1 MSSIRK
7 RLITI
12 LIGTTGLVWLFAVG
26 WIYLSTQAEVKKV
39 LDARLMESAHMVN
52 SLLTDRRV
60 EVGDEGGIGQFTP
73 KPIPD
78 FPNYDRQ
85 LFCQIWSLDGNLV
98 GRSASAPKDMLTH
111 TNNGFSDTVVSGSTW
126 RVYTIENT
134 QLGMRIMVGDNMSVR
149 NSLVRDV
156 ITGLILPA
164 LLIFPFLAGLI
175 WISVRRGLMPLSTL
189 ASTLSKRSA
198 DDLSALEE
206 SNLPSEIAPAVNA
219 LNGLFNR
226 VEEAREREKS
236 FAIFAAHE
244 LKTPL
249 AGLKTQA
256 HIAMNSKDEHVRDNA
271 VRQIS
276 TGVDR
281 TTRLV
286 KQLLD
291 LASLETDEEP
301 AKPKEEY
308 AGKLMHLIAQDLRML
323 TQPKN
328 ITITIQ
334 DPCQNLKVNDA
345 QLFTLALRNILENA
359 VNHSPEGATI
369 YCSCKMEAD
378 NVSII
383 VEDEGPGIPVDELP
397 HISERFFR
405 GRYKSENGS
414 GLGLAIVQAATTR
427 MNGQVNFI
435 NREASGVKVVLTL
448 PISATN

>member
-26 WIYLSTQAEVKKV
+26 WIYLSTQAQVKKV
-39 LDARLMESAHMVN
+39 LDTRLMESAHMVN
-52 SLLTDRRV
+52 SLLADGRV
-60 EVGDEGGIGQFTP
+60 EVGDEGGIGQFSP

-78 FPNYDRQ
+78 FPSYDRQ

-98 GRSASAPKDMLTH
+98 GRSASAPTDMLTH
-111 TNNGFSDTVVSGSTW
+111 TSNGFSDTEVSGSTW

-134 QLGMRIMVGDNMSVR
+134 QLGMRIMVGDNMNVR

-175 WISVRRGLMPLSTL
+175 WISVRRGLLPLNVL
-189 ASTLSKRSA
+189 AATLSKRSA
-198 DDLSALEE
+198 DDLSPLEE
-206 SNLPSEIAPAVNA
+206 KNLPSEIAPAVNA

-256 HIAMNSKDEHVRDNA
+256 HIAMTSKDESVRDNA
-271 VRQIS
+271 ARQIS
-276 TGVDR
+276 AGVDR
-281 TTRLV
+281 TSRLV

-291 LASLETDEEP
+291 LASLETDGEP
-301 AKPKEEY
+301 KKTTKEF
-308 AGKLMHLIAQDLRML
+308 ADKLIKLIAQDLHVL
-323 TQPKN
+323 TRPKN
-328 ITITIQ
+328 ITITVE
-334 DPCQNLKVNDA
+334 DNCQKLKVKDA

-359 VNHSPEGATI
+359 VNHSPEGGSI
-369 YCSCKMEAD
+369 YCSCEMQTNKAT
-378 NVSII
+378 VI
-383 VEDEGPGIPVDELP
+383 VEDEGPGIPADELP

-414 GLGLAIVQAATTR
+414 GLGLAIVQAAAKR
-427 MNGQVNFI
+427 MHATVHFI
-435 NREASGVKVVLTL
+435 NRELSGVKVVLNM
-448 PISATN
+448 PNNND

>member
-7 RLITI
+7 RLIGI
-12 LIGTTGLVWLFAVG
+12 LISTTGLVWLLAVG
-26 WIYLSTQAEVKKV
+26 WIYLNTQAEVKKV

-78 FPNYDRQ
+78 FPSYDRQ

-98 GRSASAPKDMLTH
+98 GRSASAPKNMLSPAS
-111 TNNGFSDTVVSGSTW
+111 NGFSDTVISGSTW

-175 WISVRRGLMPLSTL
+175 WISVRRGLLPLSAL

-198 DDLSALEE
+198 NDLSPLEDN
-206 SNLPSEIAPAVNA
+206 NLPSEIAPTVNA

-256 HIAMNSKDEHVRDNA
+256 HIAMNSQDESVRDNA

-276 TGVDR
+276 SSVER
-281 TTRLV
+281 TNRLV

-291 LASLETDEEP
+291 LASLEADEEP
-301 AKPKEEY
+301 AKATAEY
-308 AGKLMHLIAQDLRML
+308 VGKLIKLIAQDLRML

-328 ITITIQ
+328 ITITI
-334 DPCQNLKVNDA
+334 DGSYHNLKVKDA

-359 VNHSPEGATI
+359 INHSPEGATI
-369 YCSCKMEAD
+369 YCSCKMEA
-378 NVSII
+378 NKISII
-383 VEDEGPGIPVDELP
+383 VEDEGPGIPPEELP
-397 HISERFFR
+397 RISERFFR

-414 GLGLAIVQAATTR
+414 GLGLAIVQAATAR
-427 MNGQVNFI
+427 MNGSVHFI
-435 NREASGVKVVLTL
+435 NRKAQGVKVVLNL
-448 PISATN
+448 PI

>member
-12 LIGTTGLVWLFAVG
+12 LIGTTCLVWLFAVG

-98 GRSASAPKDMLTH
+98 GRSASAPKDMLTK
-111 TNNGFSDTVVSGSTW
+111 TSNGFSNTVVSGSTW

-156 ITGLILPA
+156 ITGLLLPA

-175 WISVRRGLMPLSTL
+175 WISVRRGLLPLSTL

-198 DDLSALEE
+198 DDLSPLEE

-271 VRQIS
+271 MRQIS
-276 TGVDR
+276 TGVER

-301 AKPKEEY
+301 VKPTKEY
-308 AGKLMHLIAQDLRML
+308 AGKLMHLIAQDLRLL
-323 TQPKN
+323 TQPKK
-328 ITITIQ
+328 IIIQ
-334 DPCQNLKVNDA
+334 IDEPCENLKIKDA

-359 VNHSPEGATI
+359 VNHSPEGAKI
-369 YCSCKMEAD
+369 YCSCKREAD
-378 NVSII
+378 KVSII
-383 VEDEGPGIPVDELP
+383 VEDEGPGIPADELP

-414 GLGLAIVQAATTR
+414 GLGLAIVQAAAKR
-427 MNGQVNFI
+427 MHATVHFI
-435 NREASGVKVVLTL
+435 NREASGVKVLL
-448 PISATN
+448 EMPIIH

>member
-1 MSSIRK
+1 MSSIRN

-12 LIGTTGLVWLFAVG
+12 LIGTTGLIWLFAVG

-60 EVGDEGGIGQFTP
+60 EVSDEGGIGQFTP

-78 FPNYDRQ
+78 FPIYDRQ

-98 GRSASAPKDMLTH
+98 GRSASAPQDMLTQ
-111 TNNGFSDTVVSGSTW
+111 TSNGFSDTVVSGKTW

-134 QLGMRIMVGDNMSVR
+134 QLGLRIMVGDNMSIR
-149 NSLVRDV
+149 DRLVHDV

-164 LLIFPFLAGLI
+164 LLMLPFLAGLI
-175 WISVRRGLMPLSTL
+175 WISVRRGLLPLNTL
-189 ASTLSKRSA
+189 ATTLSKRA
-198 DDLSALEE
+198 AHDLSPLDET
-206 SNLPSEIAPAVNA
+206 NLPSEITPAVKA

-226 VEEAREREKS
+226 VDEAREREKS
-236 FAIFAAHE
+236 FTVFAAHE

-256 HIAMNSKDEHVRDNA
+256 HVALNSKDESVRNNA

-276 TGVDR
+276 AGVDR

-286 KQLLD
+286 RQLLD
-291 LASLETDEEP
+291 LASLENDDEP
-301 AKPKEEY
+301 AKPAEEY
-308 AGKLMHLIAQDLRML
+308 AGKLIHLIAQDLRGL

-328 ITITIQ
+328 VQIIIEE
-334 DPCQNLKVNDA
+334 PCQTLKIHDA

-359 VNHSPEGATI
+359 ANHSPEGGTI
-369 YCSCKMEAD
+369 HCSCSI
-378 NVSII
+378 NRNSIIII
-383 VEDEGPGIPVDELP
+383 VEDEGPGIPLEELP
-397 HISERFFR
+397 HITERFFR

-414 GLGLAIVQAATTR
+414 GLGLAIVQVAAKR
-427 MNGQVNFI
+427 MNANIQFI
-435 NREASGVKVVLTL
+435 NRELHGVKVVLT
-448 PISATN
+448 IETTRQ

>member
-175 WISVRRGLMPLSTL
+175 WISVRRGLLPLSLL

-206 SNLPSEIAPAVNA
+206 NNLPSEIAPAVNA

-271 VRQIS
+271 VRQIA

-291 LASLETDEEP
+291 LASLETDEDP
-301 AKPKEEY
+301 SKSKEEY

-334 DPCQNLKVNDA
+334 DPCQNLKIKDA

-359 VNHSPEGATI
+359 VNHSPEGANI
-369 YCSCKMEAD
+369 DCSCHMEAEQ
-378 NVSII
+378 VSII
-383 VEDEGPGIPVDELP
+383 VEDEGPGIPAEELP

-414 GLGLAIVQAATTR
+414 GLGLAIVKAATNR
-427 MNGQVNFI
+427 MNGSLNFI
-435 NREASGVKVVLTL
+435 NREAKGVKVVLTL
-448 PISATN
+448 PV